1 MESNQLERLA
11 SPTPPQPR
19 AFVYRSAEATTE
31 PRHPLRRRTDVRA
44 VPARASLPSAL
55 LQFRVYLR
63 PE

>member
-1 MESNQLERLA
+1 MEATQLERLA

-19 AFVYRSAEATTE
+19 AFVYRSAESTTE
-31 PRHPLRRRTDVRA
+31 PQHPLRRRSDVRA
-44 VPARASLPSAL
+44 VPTRASLSSAL

>member
-1 MESNQLERLA
+1 MDSNQLERLV

-19 AFVYRSAEATTE
+19 AFVYRSAEPTTE
-31 PRHPLRRRTDVRA
+31 PQHPLRRRTDVRA
-44 VPARASLPSAL
+44 VPNRASLSSAL